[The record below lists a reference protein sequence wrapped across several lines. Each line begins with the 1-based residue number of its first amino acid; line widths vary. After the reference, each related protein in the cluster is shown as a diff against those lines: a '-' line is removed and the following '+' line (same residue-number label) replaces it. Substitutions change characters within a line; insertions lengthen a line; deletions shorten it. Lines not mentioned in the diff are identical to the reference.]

1 MTTVIGIRHGEV
13 HNPDGVIY
21 AGLPGYGL
29 SELGRQQAAA
39 VGEALRDAGV
49 VALYASPLDRG
60 VETASAIADAT
71 GLDVITDDRLAEWKH
86 WAQWAGMTWEQ
97 LRTEARDAWEA
108 YRDDPGSVRVGETLE
123 ELADRVSTWLDDVTA
138 AHGGP
143 VVAVSHL
150 EPLRA
155 ILLRRQDRPANQ
167 LFDITISPGHAVRIA
182 PEADSTARGPDT
194 IAELLSLSR

>member
-108 YRDDPGSVRVGETLE
+108 YRDDPGSVMVGESLE
-123 ELADRVSTWLDDVTA
+123 QLADRVAAWLDDAFA
-138 AHGGP
+138 AHDGGP
-143 VVAVSHL
+143 IVAVSHL

-155 ILLRRQDRPANQ
+155 ILLRRQSRTPKE
-167 LFDITISPGHAVRIA
+167 LFDITIGLGHAVRIA
-182 PEADSTARGPDT
+182 PDPDSDARGPDT
-194 IAELLSLSR
+194 VGELL